1 MGSLSSGPVAILL
14 SCIGVVSWRP
24 RRRSLIACSM
34 AVLAVATLA
43 HAQQTQNPSPMSDTT
58 RPHPRV
64 AESPAAGERATLSL
78 GELFVPAAALAK
90 KRATMPLVVHF
101 HGASWL
107 IEQHVARS
115 APQAALIV
123 VNLGAGS
130 ARYAA
135 PFADAAKF
143 AVLLD
148 EAAKATARI
157 TGQRP
162 TWSGVTLTSWSAG
175 YGAVRAI
182 LGEPAN
188 AARINAVILLDSL
201 HASYAV
207 DGDPSSARAKDPA
220 VNVEDLDVFTRLAA
234 DAAGGRHR
242 FWVTHSEV
250 YPGTYASTTDTANA
264 LLASLNLSRRPVLK
278 RGPLGM
284 QQLSEVHRGGFHVL
298 GFAGNSAPDHVDHL
312 YALGEWLRQWKVVR

>member
-1 MGSLSSGPVAILL
+1 M
-14 SCIGVVSWRP
+14 P
-24 RRRSLIACSM
+24 RRLWRGLY
-34 AVLAVATLA
+34 VAGTLA
-43 HAQQTQNPSPMSDTT
+43 FALSADAQQAQNPSPMSDTT

-64 AESPAAGERATLSL
+64 AEARPDGERAALSL
-78 GELFVPAAALAK
+78 GELFMPVTAVAR

-115 APQAALIV
+115 VPHAALIA
-123 VNLGAGS
+123 VNPGAGS
-130 ARYAA
+130 SRYAA
-135 PFADAAKF
+135 PFADSSKF
-143 AVLLD
+143 ATLLD
-148 EAAKATARI
+148 EAADAAARV

-182 LGEPAN
+182 LSDPAS
-188 AARINAVILLDSL
+188 AARVNAVILLDGL
-201 HASYAV
+201 HASYV
-207 DGDPSSARAKDPA
+207 IDGEPSAPRAKDPA
-220 VNVEDLDVFTRLAA
+220 VKVADLDVFTRLAA
-234 DAAGGRHR
+234 EAAAGRKR

-264 LLASLNLSRRPVLK
+264 LLASLTLSRRAVLK

-284 QQLSEVHRGGFHVL
+284 QQLSEAHRGGFHVL

-312 YALGEWLRQWKVVR
+312 YALGDWLRMWKIVR